1 LTPPLPL
8 PSGGKRQRQKPE
20 EKRHIKIKKLL
31 NLKREDLKVML
42 VKIEEVAEMLSMNK
56 SSIYKLIY
64 HDDIPYT
71 KIGGASFKFICLYF
85 KFTDI

>member
-1 LTPPLPL
+1 
-8 PSGGKRQRQKPE
+8 
-20 EKRHIKIKKLL
+20 
-31 NLKREDLKVML
+31 ML

-71 KIGGASFKFICLYF
+71 KIGGAYRFDKNKIVAWINQNSY
-85 KFTDI
+85 DIIKPKSKRL